1 MNFTINPLITEE
13 VYRDFNSNPQIQS
26 TVKLWLE
33 EDFNDISLKDIIIEI
48 FKLPVSALVKEPDQV
63 SGSICEDLG
72 EPDSVELYT
81 LVYLLIKS
89 ASEDLNW
96 INKFQHLSPEF
107 DDPETFIDEVFFDL
121 ETENVVILFNGD

>member
-1 MNFTINPLITEE
+1 MNFSINPLITEE
-13 VYRDFNSNPQIQS
+13 IYRDLNSNPQIQS

-48 FKLPVSALVKEPDQV
+48 FKLPVSALINEPAQV

-72 EPDSVELYT
+72 EPDSVELHA
-81 LVYLLIKS
+81 LVYLLIKN

-96 INKFQHLSPEF
+96 ISKFQHLSPEF